1 MLLLIRNCDIRVRVL
16 KIYVSLIPYIVMYVL
31 MQASI
36 SSIFN
41 WGYFIHNYLKIVCY
55 LVIYFFCVQLVIVSE
70 IFICSLFEKNI
81 CEIMLCVYLYVS
93 LLMCF
98 KFDGVWT
105 KVICYQG
112 IFVSLG
118 QRERGDIKAICVM
131 NEIGILIV
139 IITLIYILMVFRCR
153 RKDYV

>member
-1 MLLLIRNCDIRVRVL
+1 
-16 KIYVSLIPYIVMYVL
+16 
-31 MQASI
+31 
-36 SSIFN
+36 
-41 WGYFIHNYLKIVCY
+41 
-55 LVIYFFCVQLVIVSE
+55 
-70 IFICSLFEKNI
+70 
-81 CEIMLCVYLYVS
+81 MLCVYLYVS

-98 KFDGVWT
+98 KFDEIHEQ
-105 KVICYQG
+105 KRYCIYQE

>member
-1 MLLLIRNCDIRVRVL
+1 
-16 KIYVSLIPYIVMYVL
+16 
-31 MQASI
+31 
-36 SSIFN
+36 
-41 WGYFIHNYLKIVCY
+41 
-55 LVIYFFCVQLVIVSE
+55 
-70 IFICSLFEKNI
+70 
-81 CEIMLCVYLYVS
+81 MLCVYLYVS

-153 RKDYV
+153 RKDYVQCEFYNKNAYNQKDQSLVV